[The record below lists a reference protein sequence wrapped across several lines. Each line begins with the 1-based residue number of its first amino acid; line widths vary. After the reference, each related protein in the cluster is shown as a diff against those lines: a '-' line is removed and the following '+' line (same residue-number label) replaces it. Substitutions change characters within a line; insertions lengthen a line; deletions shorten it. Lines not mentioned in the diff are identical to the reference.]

1 MFGALPQGMWLCSQS
16 LDRLS
21 VCAAALF
28 WLHTLTCVSH
38 VCMRALNALLLVQSC
53 RSSWPAAV
61 LSPMR
66 GLGRLL
72 KADTLFMQAAIKR
85 ITSQLG
91 MLSHMTTKD
100 TLQVSCSWTSRAHC
114 GFRQLQETG

>member
-1 MFGALPQGMWLCSQS
+1 MCL
-16 LDRLS
+16 R
-21 VCAAALF
+21 AAALCR
-28 WLHTLTCVSH
+28 LHTLTWVSH

-72 KADTLFMQAAIKR
+72 KADTLLMQAAIKR
-85 ITSQLG
+85 VASHLG
-91 MLSHMTTKD
+91 MLSHMSTKD
-100 TLQVSCSWTSRAHC
+100 TRQVSCS
-114 GFRQLQETG
+114 